1 MADNGRIARQSTDET
16 GSGSV
21 PLLRSVVEAPRR
33 DGDIRELL
41 ATQHAWRRAGAARRP
56 SLAVFGLGYVGTV
69 SAACFAQRGHQVV
82 GVDVA
87 PEKVALIEAGRTPV
101 LEEGL
106 SSLVAEA
113 VAGGCLRAT
122 TDVGDAVA
130 STDIALVCVGT
141 PSQPTGGLSTA
152 HLERVAEDIGAAL
165 RQARTHYTIAFRST
179 MLPGTCERLLVPL
192 LERSSGMTAGE
203 DFGVCVNPEFL
214 REGSSVRDF
223 HDPPKTVIGELD
235 AKSGEVLAAIYE
247 GLPGP
252 CHRVPLAVAELT
264 KYVDNSFHALKV
276 SFANEIGSVCADL
289 GLDGHTVMDI
299 FVEDRK
305 LNIAPTY
312 LRPGFAF
319 GGSCLPKDVRA
330 LVHHARHRDVPVPL
344 LESLLPSNEAIVDRV
359 YRLVARGGARRVGL
373 FGLAFKSGTDDLRE
387 SPMVELAERLLGR
400 GFDVRIWDD
409 SVATSRLNGTNLAY
423 VDQHIPHLSRLLQ
436 TSADDVAAHA
446 EVAVL
451 HTSRPAALDALR
463 RVPAT
468 EIIDL
473 VRPARADVLHDRAR
487 YTGVA
492 W

>member
-1 MADNGRIARQSTDET
+1 MGKAHLMPDVRDRIGTGR
-16 GSGSV
+16 
-21 PLLRSVVEAPRR
+21 RS
-33 DGDIRELL
+33 
-41 ATQHAWRRAGAARRP
+41 

-82 GVDVA
+82 GVDVN
-87 PEKVALIEAGRTPV
+87 PDKVAVIEAGRSPV
-101 LEEGL
+101 LEEGVDAV
-106 SSLVAEA
+106 VAEA
-113 VAGGCLRAT
+113 VAAGRLRAT

-130 STDIALVCVGT
+130 ATDIALVCVGT
-141 PSQPTGGLSTA
+141 PSQPSGALSTA
-152 HLERVAEDIGAAL
+152 YLERVADDIGSAL
-165 RQARTHYTIAFRST
+165 PQARTHYTIAFRST
-179 MLPGTCERLLVPL
+179 MLPGTCERLLLPR
-192 LERSSGMTAGE
+192 LERASGMTPGD

-214 REGSSVRDF
+214 REGSSISDF
-223 HDPPKTVIGELD
+223 YDPPKTVVGELD
-235 AKSGEVLAAIYE
+235 AKSGEVLAAVYE

-252 CHRVPLAVAELT
+252 LHRVPLAVAELT

-276 SFANEIGSVCADL
+276 SFANEIGSICADL
-289 GLDGHTVMDI
+289 GLDSHAVMDL
-299 FVEDRK
+299 FVGDRK

-330 LVHHARHRDVPVPL
+330 IVHHARHSDVPVPL
-344 LESLLPSNEAIVDRV
+344 LESLLPSNEAVVDRV
-359 YRLVARGGARRVGL
+359 YRLVAAAGPRRVGL

-409 SVATSRLNGTNLAY
+409 NVATSRLNGTNQAY
-423 VDQHIPHLSRLLQ
+423 VDQHIPHLSRLLL

-451 HTSRPAALDALR
+451 HTSRPAAIDALR
-463 RVPAT
+463 QAPTT
-468 EIIDL
+468 EIVDL
-473 VRPARADVLHDRAR
+473 VRPAGADDLRDRRR